1 MLVSLHYPAGMRV
14 AGNAYREH
22 IASDKL
28 NGRSVTTTGRPVKAG
43 IFTSISAL
51 ALDPGRNLVV
61 WLQSMKH

>member
-1 MLVSLHYPAGMRV
+1 MRMT
-14 AGNAYREH
+14 GNAYRENV
-22 IASDKL
+22 AKNKL